1 MQSRVGEFETVA
13 MHLVGPTEFHL
24 ERPCGLCPKSFE
36 HVSKLV
42 EDINGKQNKIN
53 SRCCTKLT
61 TSLLFQQKNG
71 KH

>member
-24 ERPCGLCPKSFE
+24 ERPCGLCRKNFE

-42 EDINGKQNKIN
+42 EDIDGKQNKMELKMLHK
-53 SRCCTKLT
+53 S
-61 TSLLFQQKNG
+61 
-71 KH
+71 

>member
-42 EDINGKQNKIN
+42 EDINGKQNKIK

-61 TSLLFQQKNG
+61 TSLLFQQKN
-71 KH
+71 

>member
-53 SRCCTKLT
+53 
-61 TSLLFQQKNG
+61 
-71 KH
+71 